1 MWYHHKLGQGWSTED
16 GMVCSLEVYDNKVDV
31 VNMKVVGSAKLDQQR
46 DLTQGMRG
54 LPWEHPLERCVV
66 RLEVLRLKA

>member
-16 GMVCSLEVYDNKVDV
+16 GMVHSLEVCDNKVDV
-31 VNMKVVGSAKLDQQR
+31 VNTKVVGSAKLDQQR

-54 LPWEHPLERCVV
+54 LP
-66 RLEVLRLKA
+66 